1 MYNGICIR
9 VYICNYIYVY
19 IHFGNQYQIESEV
32 ANTVQMLRSMRC
44 LFFCFLLSS
53 LITQKFEKYT
63 NRYGCVYYI

>member
-32 ANTVQMLRSMRC
+32 QMLRFHAMSF
-44 LFFCFLLSS
+44 FFC
-53 LITQKFEKYT
+53 LILFDNPK
-63 NRYGCVYYI
+63 V

>member
-32 ANTVQMLRSMRC
+32 ANTVQMLRFHAMS
-44 LFFCFLLSS
+44 FFFVLSC

-63 NRYGCVYYI
+63 NRYRCVYYI